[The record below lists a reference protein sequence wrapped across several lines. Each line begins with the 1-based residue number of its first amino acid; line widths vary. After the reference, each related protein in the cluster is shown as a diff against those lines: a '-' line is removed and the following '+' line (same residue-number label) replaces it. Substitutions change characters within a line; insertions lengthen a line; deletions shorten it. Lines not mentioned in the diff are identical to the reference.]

1 MLKWVRLPKVRVKNP
16 LLGSSKSLTESD
28 QDRGE
33 EENREKERIVHFAN
47 DTKKKKERSQSLG
60 DLAGSVK
67 EVWSEI
73 PFQSIGDEIQIS
85 RQTLQCNSSEMDV
98 VLVRHSRLAE
108 KQFPEVENKS
118 R

>member
-16 LLGSSKSLTESD
+16 LLGSSKSLTDSD

-33 EENREKERIVHFAN
+33 DEDRVKERTVHFAN
-47 DTKKKKERSQSLG
+47 NSRKKKERSQSLG

-73 PFQSIGDEIQIS
+73 P
-85 RQTLQCNSSEMDV
+85 L
-98 VLVRHSRLAE
+98 
-108 KQFPEVENKS
+108 
-118 R
+118 